1 MRHLILGTIISL
13 LVFSAYGQRMNR
25 NYVRDVNRIHTYQD
39 HHFVF
44 GRNNVSVSL
53 LPFIQRG
60 IEVHYDRRITERH
73 WLKVAPVYFR
83 KRNYGGSATSNFRSV
98 DGWGLKLQ
106 HKYFPYTNTA
116 TARGFFISYG
126 PGFQRFDIMTRN
138 DESLLFDRLFLEC
151 VIGFRQVFAGVLY
164 FEIFAGLEASLL
176 RINRGATGNILPYE
190 SQWLDYTGLRQIT
203 GGILTFQER
212 NYTRTGNFLTFGF
225 NFGVLF

>member
-1 MRHLILGTIISL
+1 
-13 LVFSAYGQRMNR
+13 
-25 NYVRDVNRIHTYQD
+25 
-39 HHFVF
+39 
-44 GRNNVSVSL
+44 
-53 LPFIQRG
+53 
-60 IEVHYDRRITERH
+60 
-73 WLKVAPVYFR
+73 
-83 KRNYGGSATSNFRSV
+83 
-98 DGWGLKLQ
+98 
-106 HKYFPYTNTA
+106 
-116 TARGFFISYG
+116 
-126 PGFQRFDIMTRN
+126 MTRN

-164 FEIFAGLEASLL
+164 FEIFVGLEASLL